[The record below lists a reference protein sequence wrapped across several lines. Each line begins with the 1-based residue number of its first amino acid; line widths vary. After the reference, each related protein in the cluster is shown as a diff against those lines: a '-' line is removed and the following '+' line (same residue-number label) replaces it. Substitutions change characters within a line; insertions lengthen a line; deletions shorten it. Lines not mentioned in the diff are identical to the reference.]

1 MHYSLNKTLK
11 LPIRCRNLNKFA
23 CKYRFYWL
31 SEGVP
36 LCSHPIQIPHHI
48 PSKSNI
54 TKFSSLPSLSLF
66 LPLKSLSSFFYVP
79 LNFPDCRNPSL
90 YSAYLPA
97 YPSPFLMGRFL
108 FLILVSHFQIFLVL
122 KGFQDFSPFF
132 SSFNLIK
139 SLMKPYEKR
148 KIRGKIGY
156 EKRAGRWLV
165 LLALCI

>member
-1 MHYSLNKTLK
+1 MLGRLISDGEAGGIGSGGNSIV
-11 LPIRCRNLNKFA
+11 PI
-23 CKYRFYWL
+23 
-31 SEGVP
+31 P
-36 LCSHPIQIPHHI
+36 LQIPHHI

-122 KGFQDFSPFF
+122 KGFQDFSPFYF
-132 SSFNLIK
+132 
-139 SLMKPYEKR
+139 PYLTLSK
-148 KIRGKIGY
+148 
-156 EKRAGRWLV
+156 
-165 LLALCI
+165 AL